1 MTGRS
6 DRTVVRYCPPCA
18 AGNHSHCTTR
28 IGTRPGAE
36 CECGARAHD
45 PVVEVAAQMAR
56 YVWGDHAAVCVRR
69 SASVDVASRIRSRPV
84 TAPKRARR
92 SVGLPELRCGCARTD
107 PTSP

>member
-56 YVWGDHAAVCVRR
+56 YVWGDHAAVLSVEAQASTWRR
-69 SASVDVASRIRSRPV
+69 GFGVDR
-84 TAPKRARR
+84 
-92 SVGLPELRCGCARTD
+92 
-107 PTSP
+107 